1 MSLWNELKRR
11 NVVRVGAAYILVA
24 WIVLQVLDFTLDVID
39 APNWIM
45 QLLVV
50 IAAVGLVGVSIFAWV
65 FEMTPEGLKLERDV
79 DRSTSITAETGR
91 KLNLVIIGTLVAA
104 VALLGY
110 RQFMAPEPSA
120 PVAEPQV
127 ASEPAPD
134 VAEDEADI
142 PSIAVLP
149 FEDFSEAGDQE
160 YFSKG
165 IAEEMLNL
173 LAKTDALRVA
183 ARTSSFALAGSG
195 ADIREI
201 GEKLDV
207 ETVLEGS
214 IRKAGDQIRI
224 TAQLIKVDDG
234 YHLWSETY
242 DRRYEDIFQ
251 IQDEIAA
258 SIMSSLRVHLLGEA
272 EERMHVA
279 VAGNM
284 EAYSAYL
291 IGRERMALRTEE
303 DLKAALEQFEKA
315 IALDPNY
322 APPRVQFAHAWMLL
336 EEFEYGG
343 DDVDPGEVDRL
354 IEPHLARALE
364 LDPDN
369 PEAIAVKGLH
379 DFERNRYEEAK
390 AAFDRAIALNPNYAE
405 AYAWR
410 AEIAYVEERFLDLLA
425 DKEKAYA
432 LDPMSLQLSA
442 DLAAEYRNFWRPA
455 DAERIIDRMFEL
467 HPDHPL
473 AYQAA
478 VMNLGFHGRFAESQ
492 LLLEQAI
499 AAHPD
504 NENFAHFRGHGLLAL
519 GLLDQADEL
528 GESDV
533 LVESAMLREEYELA
547 RRRLEEGLAS
557 GEDLADYLHAGRL
570 LHVVDPGEGSAT
582 RLRSLVDQS
591 LAYYDSRNY
600 DWEAD
605 CWPELIYQLQ
615 AAGLESKTTPMMAE
629 CDKSMEERYKARYL
643 CPCTLY
649 SLVQYTI
656 LSGRIEEAVER
667 ADYWLSTGD
676 AYYLLHMDPIFSK
689 LSSRPEYADFLARNA
704 AQIQR
709 QQEIYL
715 ANRTGAPFLSTS
727 EADTGGF

>member
-322 APPRVQFAHAWMLL
+322 APPRVQFAHALS
-336 EEFEYGG
+336 
-343 DDVDPGEVDRL
+343 L
-354 IEPHLARALE
+354 IH
-364 LDPDN
+364 
-369 PEAIAVKGLH
+369 I
-379 DFERNRYEEAK
+379 
-390 AAFDRAIALNPNYAE
+390 
-405 AYAWR
+405 
-410 AEIAYVEERFLDLLA
+410 
-425 DKEKAYA
+425 
-432 LDPMSLQLSA
+432 
-442 DLAAEYRNFWRPA
+442 
-455 DAERIIDRMFEL
+455 
-467 HPDHPL
+467 
-473 AYQAA
+473 
-478 VMNLGFHGRFAESQ
+478 
-492 LLLEQAI
+492 
-499 AAHPD
+499 
-504 NENFAHFRGHGLLAL
+504 
-519 GLLDQADEL
+519 
-528 GESDV
+528 
-533 LVESAMLREEYELA
+533 
-547 RRRLEEGLAS
+547 
-557 GEDLADYLHAGRL
+557 
-570 LHVVDPGEGSAT
+570 
-582 RLRSLVDQS
+582 
-591 LAYYDSRNY
+591 
-600 DWEAD
+600 
-605 CWPELIYQLQ
+605 
-615 AAGLESKTTPMMAE
+615 
-629 CDKSMEERYKARYL
+629 
-643 CPCTLY
+643 
-649 SLVQYTI
+649 
-656 LSGRIEEAVER
+656 
-667 ADYWLSTGD
+667 
-676 AYYLLHMDPIFSK
+676 
-689 LSSRPEYADFLARNA
+689 
-704 AQIQR
+704 
-709 QQEIYL
+709 
-715 ANRTGAPFLSTS
+715 
-727 EADTGGF
+727 